1 MTLDSKSS
9 DLLFNLTSP
18 YLPTVLE
25 IIKITL
31 NFTIFAS
38 SENKIEA
45 DVIRTDE
52 RGSFVSVQAYL
63 KLDPVHT
70 INTTSI

>member
-25 IIKITL
+25 IKITL

-45 DVIRTDE
+45 EVIRTDE